1 MTRLIFGHWT
11 KFDLNSTALVVECGF
26 LQRSRNHLCCITQQ
40 ERAWDISGQ
49 FVYEM
54 ASLFIVEKKTNSME
68 WPSFRFSS
76 TCVASVLAQE
86 GRSSWLLIMCAAT
99 MPDFMPNGG
108 RKAQKNF
115 HLNLCHPIVLS
126 STPSNEFGNLPEGK
140 VHIIGTSPIWKRLS
154 KL

>member
-68 WPSFRFSS
+68 
-76 TCVASVLAQE
+76 
-86 GRSSWLLIMCAAT
+86 
-99 MPDFMPNGG
+99 
-108 RKAQKNF
+108 
-115 HLNLCHPIVLS
+115 
-126 STPSNEFGNLPEGK
+126 
-140 VHIIGTSPIWKRLS
+140 
-154 KL
+154 